1 MKTQL
6 IQLDPSDDVI
16 SVRDKMGWSQTS
28 RILLVWPEKGLIL
41 TRRLDLLLLQR
52 HSSALGAQLAL
63 VTHST
68 SVRETAEALRIPVF
82 TDSRRA
88 QATRWRGRR
97 RKPFSIR
104 RLKPPLDIDTLRL
117 KQQRSKAGWQE
128 RPAARY
134 SLFGASMA
142 ALVGLVLF
150 FLPAAS
156 IQLTAEWQTQTISLP
171 VKASAALTVVN
182 LAGELPASHR
192 RVVVEGR
199 ASLPTTGSM
208 LIPGEVATGA
218 ATFTN
223 LTAQAVRVPQGLI
236 LSTLDANP
244 IRFFTSKA
252 GVVSPGPGRTLT
264 VPIQALAPGEAGNLD
279 PDMLTAIE
287 GELGL
292 SLSVTNPY
300 ATHGGSDVA
309 APAPREQDR
318 QTLRLLLSATLEAS
332 ALADLESSLA
342 DGDLLLT
349 SSLEPVETLE
359 ETYTPESG
367 LPGDQLGLTLRL
379 EYQALVVS
387 VETLEALAI
396 PVLNGSLGEGLT
408 PVAGTLS
415 LQHSGFSEP
424 DEEDTVSWEL
434 SAERRVRADIS
445 TEEAVHLAAGH
456 SLDDAAERLAG
467 SLPLAEAPL
476 IELNPAWWPRLPY
489 LTLRIL
495 VTIE

>member
-41 TRRLDLLLLQR
+41 TRRLDMLLLQR

-63 VTHST
+63 VTHSAI
-68 SVRETAEALRIPVF
+68 VRETAEALHIPVF

-104 RLKPPLDIDTLRL
+104 RLKPPPDIDELRL
-117 KQQRSKAGWQE
+117 NQQRSKAGWQE
-128 RPAARY
+128 HPAARY
-134 SLFGASMA
+134 SLFGVSMA
-142 ALVGLVLF
+142 ALVGLAFF
-150 FLPAAS
+150 FLPAAR
-156 IQLTAEWQTQTISLP
+156 IQVEAERQTQTISLP
-171 VKASAALTVVN
+171 VRASTAYTAVN
-182 LAGELPASHR
+182 LVGELPASYQ

-199 ASLPTTGSM
+199 ASMPTTGSM
-208 LIPGEVATGA
+208 LIPGKAATGTA
-218 ATFTN
+218 IFTN
-223 LTAQAVRVPQGLI
+223 LTAQAVRVPQGLM

-244 IRFFTSKA
+244 IRFITSKA
-252 GVVSPGPGRTLT
+252 GVVSPGPGRTLI

-279 PDMLTAIE
+279 PDKLTAIE

-292 SLSVTNPY
+292 SLSVTNPS
-300 ATHGGSDVA
+300 ATHGGGDVA

-318 QTLRLLLSATLEAS
+318 QTLRRQLSTTLEAS
-332 ALADLESSLA
+332 ALADLKNSLA
-342 DGDLLLT
+342 EGDLLIT
-349 SSLEPVETLE
+349 SSLELVEIIE
-359 ETYTPESG
+359 EAYTPDRG
-367 LPGDQLGLTLRL
+367 LPGDELGLTLRL
-379 EYQALVVS
+379 EYQSLVVT
-387 VETLEALAI
+387 VELMEALAI
-396 PVLNGSLGEGLT
+396 PVLDGSLAEGLI
-408 PVAGTLS
+408 PVPGTLT
-415 LQHSGFSEP
+415 LKHSGFSEP
-424 DEEDTVSWEL
+424 DKEGSVSWEL
-434 SAERRVRADIS
+434 RATRIIREDIS
-445 TEEAVHLAAGH
+445 ATEVMHLAAGQ
-456 SLDDAAERLAG
+456 SPAAAVNRLAG